1 MSALV
6 VLTSDVYMTAFDI
19 GTTPDV
25 SGAALSSK
33 AFNEAIPYF
42 GNIVITL
49 STVFFALSTIL
60 GWAYYGEVSAA
71 YLAPKNQ
78 SRAILIYRIIYV
90 AVVFLGAV
98 ASLDFVW
105 LISDCFNALMA
116 LPNLVALIMLSGTVV
131 KLTKEHFEK
140 NKLDI
145 KE

>member
-1 MSALV
+1 MSAFEL
-6 VLTSDVYMTAFDI
+6 A
-19 GTTPDV
+19 GTPDV
-25 SGAALSSK
+25 SGAALSSR
-33 AFNEAIPYF
+33 AFNKAIPYF

-116 LPNLVALIMLSGTVV
+116 LPNLVALIMLSGTVI

-140 NKLDI
+140 NKPDI